1 MPRDGSDMIDVG
13 RLLQEA
19 IKREASDLHL
29 MADGPPRIRRN
40 GDLELLADE
49 VLPANALSE
58 AVTEIMPEAARAQF
72 DAEDGTDFAYTGRGV
87 GRFRVNVFRQFA
99 GVGAVFR
106 WIPDQIQSL
115 ESLGLPEVL
124 QQFSLQNN
132 GLVLVTGKTGS
143 GKSTTLA
150 AMLDAINQR
159 RRSHIITIE
168 DPVEFVHTRKRSLV
182 SQREVGRH
190 TPRFADALRSALRE
204 DPDVVMVG
212 ELRDLE
218 TVSLAVT
225 AAEMG
230 ILIFGTLHTAG
241 AVSTIDRLVNTFPP
255 KQQMQVRN
263 MVSTSLQGVVSQQ
276 LLRRAD
282 GSGRVLSAEVLINNH
297 AVGNIIREGKTDQLD
312 NVIRSG
318 ALQGM
323 VSMDVSIQRLL
334 DAGIITGK
342 EAYAAALDKSRFE
355 RGGKDDA

>member
-1 MPRDGSDMIDVG
+1 MLAAGRRSRRRCARSCRRPR
-13 RLLQEA
+13 A
-19 IKREASDLHL
+19 
-29 MADGPPRIRRN
+29 P
-40 GDLELLADE
+40 
-49 VLPANALSE
+49 
-58 AVTEIMPEAARAQF
+58 QF
-72 DAEDGTDFAYTGRGV
+72 DAEDGTDFAYTGRGL

-99 GVGAVFR
+99 GLGAVFR

-124 QQFSLQNN
+124 QQFALQNN

-190 TPRFADALRSALRE
+190 TPHFAAALRSALRE

-255 KQQMQVRN
+255 KQPGAGAAHDFDVAAGRGLAAAPAPRRWQRARA
-263 MVSTSLQGVVSQQ
+263 GRRGADQQ
-276 LLRRAD
+276 PRRGQHHPRGQD
-282 GSGRVLSAEVLINNH
+282 GPARQRDPQRRVAGHGEH
-297 AVGNIIREGKTDQLD
+297 GCLD
-312 NVIRSG
+312 PAPARCRRRHR
-318 ALQGM
+318 
-323 VSMDVSIQRLL
+323 QR
-334 DAGIITGK
+334 

-355 RGGKDDA
+355 KASD